1 MRTAAVMARMVP
13 AAAMAATDHTVLA
26 NRLRSRSSRR
36 AGVDSAMGTG
46 CRMKPFDIPVKIDRA
61 SAVNLTEQLIVGFL
75 NAILSGTVRSGTVLP
90 SRLVLAKGF
99 GVSENVVRAALSRLS
114 EEGLVRS
121 RPRIGCEILHR
132 SSRKVRGRVL
142 RILGAET
149 GAYSSSVFTETMR
162 KELNAAGIRCAYASV
177 QHNVSGKPDYT
188 WLKDELE
195 NEPDVAVVEAC
206 NLVAPGIV
214 RILESRGLPYVMVF
228 GDRVRTGRH
237 CLASI
242 PYDPTA
248 AVDSFVADCLSARIR
263 SVCKFGFGR
272 GSMLNPLPK
281 LANRGVSV
289 EEITVRLAVQW
300 SLESMQREAARQMS
314 CRLERG
320 PLCDLIFFTDDYLTL
335 GALPVLLDKGIR
347 IPRDVRVV
355 SLANHGFGPVFPWS
369 LTRIESD
376 YCFAARSIARG
387 LVGWIRTGVFDS
399 IDRIEPCYKRGET
412 FQLD

>member
-1 MRTAAVMARMVP
+1 
-13 AAAMAATDHTVLA
+13 
-26 NRLRSRSSRR
+26 
-36 AGVDSAMGTG
+36 
-46 CRMKPFDIPVKIDRA
+46 MKLFDGSVKIDRA
-61 SAVNLTEQLIVGFL
+61 SAVNLTDQLFVGFR
-75 NAILSGTVRSGTVLP
+75 NAILSGSLKTGTILP
-90 SRLVLAKGF
+90 SRMALAKGF

-121 RPRIGCEILHR
+121 RPRIGCEILRR

-142 RILGAET
+142 RILGVES

-162 KELNAAGIRCAYASV
+162 KELNVAGIRCAYASV
-177 QHNVSGKPDYT
+177 QHNSSGKPDYT
-188 WLKDELE
+188 WLKEELHD
-195 NEPDVAVVEAC
+195 EPDVAVVEAC
-206 NLVAPGIV
+206 NLMAPGIV

-248 AVDSFVADCLSARIR
+248 AVDCFVADCLAARIR

-272 GSMLNPLPK
+272 GSLLNPLPK
-281 LANRGVSV
+281 LVSRGVFV
-289 EEITVRLAVQW
+289 EEVTIRLAAQW
-300 SLESMQREAARQMS
+300 NLESMQREAARQMS

-335 GALPVLLDKGIR
+335 GALPVLLDRGVR

-355 SLANHGFGPVFPWS
+355 SLANQGFGPVFPWS

-376 YCFAARSIARG
+376 YCSAARSIAHG
-387 LVGWIRTGVFDS
+387 LVGWIMTGVFDS

-412 FQLD
+412 FQIG